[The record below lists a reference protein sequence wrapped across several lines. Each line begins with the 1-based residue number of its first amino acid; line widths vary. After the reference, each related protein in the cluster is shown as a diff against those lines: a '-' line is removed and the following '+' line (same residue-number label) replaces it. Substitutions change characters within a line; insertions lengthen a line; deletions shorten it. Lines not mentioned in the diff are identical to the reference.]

1 MAVTIIFEILKFE
14 LSIFHN
20 CSDQILSD
28 VLIVLIALTTYDGV
42 ACMLHTFQQLLKILN
57 TTYQHLQVVS
67 FMRLRRMLSVQ
78 LVQSV
83 RLTKFDQN
91 NCEKS
96 IIRI

>member
-42 ACMLHTFQQLLKILN
+42 A
-57 TTYQHLQVVS
+57 
-67 FMRLRRMLSVQ
+67 
-78 LVQSV
+78 
-83 RLTKFDQN
+83 
-91 NCEKS
+91 
-96 IIRI
+96 